1 MEEKNLNQKISK
13 HLTEPYFTFVWAEDR
28 NGLIGREGQLP
39 WHLPNEMQHFVDV
52 TTGDVVV
59 MGRKTYESIP
69 NPPLK
74 NRINIVLTSN
84 KEYQAD
90 GAVICHTKE
99 DILNYVKDIEK
110 PIHII
115 GGTSLFEMFIDE
127 VNVLYRTIVYEEFEG
142 DTYMPK
148 IDYKYFRVI
157 DSREG
162 VVDEENVYPHEF
174 FVYERKQLANPFE
187 EK

>member
-1 MEEKNLNQKISK
+1 MEEKNIENSSK
-13 HLTEPYFTFVWAEDR
+13 EIDRPYFTFVWAEDQ
-28 NGLIGREGQLP
+28 NGLIGKEGTLP
-39 WHLPNEMQHFVDV
+39 WNLPNEMKYFVKV

-69 NPPLK
+69 NRPLK

-90 GAVICHTKE
+90 GAIVCHSKE
-99 DILNYVKDIEK
+99 EIVNYVKDLDK

-115 GGTSLFEMFIDE
+115 GGTTLFEMFIDE
-127 VNVLYRTIVYEEFEG
+127 VNVLYRSIVYEEFEG

-148 IDYKYFRVI
+148 IDYKHFRVVDI
-157 DSREG
+157 TPG
-162 VVDEENVYPHEF
+162 VVDEENLYPHDF
-174 FVYERKQLANPFE
+174 FVYERKKFVNPFDE
-187 EK
+187 